1 VLIWSAQYHTP
12 EQRHWVIKRMHDIGR
27 LTGFQSARQI
37 AGGCQAAWN
46 KAASM
51 GHGDPYHPPA
61 DLHSRIPQSVWTR
74 PRRID
79 ERIKELDEHS
89 TGKVVLST
97 AERPKYALG
106 LLCMESDF
114 KNLDLQ
120 EDG

>member
-1 VLIWSAQYHTP
+1 
-12 EQRHWVIKRMHDIGR
+12 MHDIGR

-51 GHGDPYHPPA
+51 GHGMPYQPPTEVH
-61 DLHSRIPQSVWTR
+61 LQVPESVWTR

-79 ERIKELDEHS
+79 ERIKELDEDDS
-89 TGKVVLST
+89 GKVVLST

-106 LLCMESDF
+106 LLSMEEDF
-114 KNLDLQ
+114 KKLDLR
-120 EDG
+120 EDDA